1 MEFSLI
7 RSLQI
12 LERTP
17 AVLRSWLQGLDDDW
31 IYADEGPQT
40 FSPFDVL
47 GHLIHGERTDWM
59 PRLKIILESS
69 QEPFPSFDR
78 FAMYRESQGKG
89 LEELLSTFESLR
101 QENLARLR
109 SRNLDQEQ
117 LDRIG
122 AHPELGPVSLRQLLA
137 TWTAHDLGHLAQI
150 ARTQMIQ
157 YREAVG
163 PWRRYLKLL
172 G

>member
-7 RSLQI
+7 QSLQI

-17 AVLRSWLQGLDDDW
+17 AVLRSWLQGLDEKW
-31 IYADEGPQT
+31 IYCEEGPQT

-59 PRLKIILESS
+59 PRLKMILETS
-69 QEPFPSFDR
+69 QEPFPTFDR

-89 LEELLSTFESLR
+89 LEDLLDTFERLR
-101 QENLARLR
+101 QENLANLR
-109 SRNLDQEQ
+109 SRNLGQEE
-117 LDRIG
+117 LERIG
-122 AHPELGPVSLRQLLA
+122 THPDLGAVSLRQLLA

-163 PWRRYLKLL
+163 PWRRYMSLL
-172 G
+172 R